1 MIEYLVLASALA
13 FVLFLVPGP
22 HRAYAGIAGWAGM
35 VLVLVALLPEFAA
48 ENNFIYPAMTVAAIP
63 FLAITARRLLAGDA
77 RVEALTRGAAV
88 AFVIYAPF
96 EFIAPLGDWLI
107 SGVVGQLAW
116 LLAAIGFPVSLW
128 AWNTFIHNGFR
139 VEIIL
144 ACTGIQSIAIMLGVA
159 FAVPA
164 TLRQRTLAFLFVAP
178 VIYGLN
184 LLRNVFVIIA
194 YTDQWFPYLPQFAGN
209 GELGYESFF
218 WAHNVLAELGA
229 LVALILIAWALFR
242 LIPEL
247 GELAADLVEI
257 YRSDLMRAVG
267 RGRALAQRPRS

>member
-1 MIEYLVLASALA
+1 MIGYLVLASALA

-22 HRAYAGIAGWAGM
+22 HRRYAGCAGWIGM

-48 ENNFIYPAMTVAAIP
+48 ENNFIYPALTIAAIP
-63 FLAITARRLLAGDA
+63 FLVITVRRLLAGDG
-77 RVEALTRGAAV
+77 RVEALTRAAAI

-96 EFIAPLGDWLI
+96 AFIAPLGDWLI
-107 SGVVGQLAW
+107 GVVVGQLAW

-128 AWNTFIHNGFR
+128 AWNIFIHNGFR

-159 FAVPA
+159 FAVPS
-164 TLRQRTLAFLFVAP
+164 TLRQKVLAFLFVVP
-178 VIYGLN
+178 VIWVLN
-184 LLRNVFVIIA
+184 LLRNVFVIVA
-194 YTDQWFPYLPQFAGN
+194 YTDQWFPYLPQIAGN

-247 GELAADLVEI
+247 GDLAVDLVEV

-267 RGRALAQRPRS
+267 RGRAPARPPRG

>member
-1 MIEYLVLASALA
+1 
-13 FVLFLVPGP
+13 
-22 HRAYAGIAGWAGM
+22 M

-48 ENNFIYPAMTVAAIP
+48 ENNFVYPAMTVAAIP

-107 SGVVGQLAW
+107 GTVVGQLAW

-164 TLRQRTLAFLFVAP
+164 TLRQRALTFLFVAP
-178 VIYGLN
+178 VIYVLN
-184 LLRNVFVIIA
+184 LFRNVFVIIA
-194 YTDQWFPYLPQFAGN
+194 YTDQWFPYLPEIAGN

-229 LVALILIAWALFR
+229 LAALILIAWVLFR

-247 GELAADLVEI
+247 GDLAADLVEI

-267 RGRALAQRPRS
+267 RGRALVQRPRS

>member
-1 MIEYLVLASALA
+1 ML
-13 FVLFLVPGP
+13 
-22 HRAYAGIAGWAGM
+22 
-35 VLVLVALLPEFAA
+35 
-48 ENNFIYPAMTVAAIP
+48 
-63 FLAITARRLLAGDA
+63 
-77 RVEALTRGAAV
+77 
-88 AFVIYAPF
+88 YAPF
-96 EFIAPLGDWLI
+96 AFFALLGDWLI
-107 SGVVGQLAW
+107 GVVVGQLAW

-178 VIYGLN
+178 VIYVLN

-194 YTDQWFPYLPQFAGN
+194 YTDQWFPYLPQIASN
-209 GELGYESFF
+209 GEFGYESFF

-257 YRSDLMRAVG
+257 YRSDFMRAVG
-267 RGRALAQRPRS
+267 RGRALAQQPRG